1 MTDSTPPRGPIIARR
16 RLLVLAPLAGLS
28 LAAAPSQAPRYTID
42 PRFGSITFTAHHMG
56 LFSSSGR
63 FRQFDA
69 DLEIDPD
76 HLEQTRIAVEVSAA
90 SVDMAWDDGA
100 PMLRSPAFF
109 DVARHP
115 LTRFTSTDAAA
126 LGPGTYVLRGKLEI
140 RGVTQ
145 PLTLTATLVGRET
158 AGDRGGESADFVVNG
173 ALSRAAYGMVTER
186 TFISDTIDITITARI
201 RLAEPAHAG

>member
-1 MTDSTPPRGPIIARR
+1 MTDYNPPRGPIIARR
-16 RLLVLAPLAGLS
+16 RLLVLAPLAGLV
-28 LAAAPSQAPRYTID
+28 LAAAPSRAPHYTID

-76 HLEQTRIAVEVSAA
+76 HLEQTRIAVEVAAA

-100 PMLRSPAFF
+100 AMLRSPSFF
-109 DVARHP
+109 DAARYP
-115 LTRFTSTDAAA
+115 RIRFTSTDAAA
-126 LGPGTYVLRGKLEI
+126 LSPGKYLLRGKLEI

-145 PLTLTATLVGRET
+145 PLTLTATLVGRQT
-158 AGDRGGESADFVVNG
+158 AGERDGESADFVVNG
-173 ALSRAAYGMVTER
+173 ALSRAAYGMVAER
-186 TFISDTIDITITARI
+186 AFISDTIDIAIRARI
-201 RLAEPAHAG
+201 LLAEPAHAG